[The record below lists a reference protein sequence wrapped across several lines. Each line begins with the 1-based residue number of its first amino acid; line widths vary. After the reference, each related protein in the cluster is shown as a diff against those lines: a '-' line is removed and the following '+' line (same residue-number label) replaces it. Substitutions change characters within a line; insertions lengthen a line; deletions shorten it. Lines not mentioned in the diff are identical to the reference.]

1 MRRFKGKEVGQAGV
15 AQEQRK
21 EAVVSLHWI
30 GVFVKVLRSGDTW
43 LTTQA
48 VLPVLVLGG
57 R

>member
-30 GVFVKVLRSGDTW
+30 GVFVKVFR
-43 LTTQA
+43 
-48 VLPVLVLGG
+48 VLFQQDG
-57 R
+57 RCYNEAGLAISK